1 MHACTQK
8 GAFLQELD
16 AQTFVIT
23 QQVDQYQ
30 SYALEADTQI

>member
-1 MHACTQK
+1 MHACTQN
-8 GAFLQELD
+8 GAFLQESD

-23 QQVDQYQ
+23 QPVHQYQ